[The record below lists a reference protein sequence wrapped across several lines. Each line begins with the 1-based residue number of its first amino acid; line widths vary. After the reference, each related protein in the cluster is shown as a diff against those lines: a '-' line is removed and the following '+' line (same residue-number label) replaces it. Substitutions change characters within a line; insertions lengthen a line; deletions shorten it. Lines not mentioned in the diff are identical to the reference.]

1 MSFEEERSGVS
12 KQGEGKL
19 FPEDSQSNSK
29 LDQSSSLSVVSRK
42 KFCRV
47 SSTEKAV
54 QASGLCVLVQV
65 QYKCSVCND
74 ACIVDDDDDDPTF
87 HCVFHCGEQ
96 CLPACI
102 SFLLCLFVFLF
113 LLLHLLLLSAV
124 ISPVVLSLLNCLITS
139 FTYRRFLSPTAC
151 LLNYLRSLSFSFLR
165 DSKSRPLR
173 ALIILVQ
180 PPPPP
185 PPILSRLRIKCA

>member
-1 MSFEEERSGVS
+1 MGRER
-12 KQGEGKL
+12 EL

-29 LDQSSSLSVVSRK
+29 LDQSSSSSSSVVSRQ
-42 KFCRV
+42 KFCPV
-47 SSTEKAV
+47 SSTGKAV

-74 ACIVDDDDDDPTF
+74 ACIVDDDDDDDDPTF
-87 HCVFHCGEQ
+87 QCVFHCGEQ